1 MAGTTISI
9 YDSPDSVN
17 VNDPETTITVYEMFI
32 GVGPAGPTGATGPAG
47 ASAVAGKLPNSYVE
61 LAAPEGVTS
70 ATLVDIPGMSTTIT
84 LEETVEIAVLCS
96 FELQTQSGASAS
108 TIGIAVNINGTDYD
122 SYERYLSGTNDTGIG
137 AITHRSAELA
147 AGTYTVKM
155 RFQRTAGVSTPGVNH
170 MDMIVMALQGSKGA
184 DSTVTI
190 VPTADNDFI
199 IGNDGGTWE
208 KKTLAETKTALS
220 ITNAPNV
227 ATDATSDMLFG
238 VASAWAKKTL
248 AEGKTILGITNAPN
262 VATTAAGDVI
272 MGDGAGAWAKKTV
285 AEAQVLLNPYALIG
299 GVLHKQMYVSGFKPT
314 VTAGCGASAQI
325 EMGTNKNV
333 YDYLPF
339 DKDTIEYAYVN
350 WPMPQDYTGGVVYGQ
365 PYWLHPATTTNF
377 KVSLGLSAV
386 SFSNDDTLDAAQGT
400 VIYSNDEGGTT
411 SDLYIGPQTT
421 AITIAGTPVAGDLV
435 QWRASRK
442 ADDGTNDTLAV
453 DAYLLGWLI
462 WYPVR

>member
-17 VNDPETTITVYEMFI
+17 VNDPETTLTVYEMFI

-184 DSTVTI
+184 DSTITI
-190 VPTADNDFI
+190 VPTADNDFV
-199 IGNDGGTWE
+199 IGNSGGTWE
-208 KKTLAETKTALS
+208 KKTLAQTKTALS

-248 AEGKTILGITNAPN
+248 AEGKTILGIDTS
-262 VATTAAGDVI
+262 TAAGDFLV
-272 MGDGAGAWAKKTV
+272 GNGSGVFTKRTL
-285 AEAQVLLNPYALIG
+285 AQTQVVLNPYALIG
-299 GVLHKQMYVSGFKPT
+299 GVLHKQLWIAGWKPT
-314 VTAGCGASAQI
+314 KTAGCGDSAQI

-339 DKDTIEYAYVN
+339 DKDTIEYAYANV
-350 WPMPQDYTGGVVYGQ
+350 PLPQDYTGGTIYGQ
-365 PYWLHPATTTNF
+365 PYWAHPATTTNF
-377 KVSLGLSAV
+377 KTSLGLSGVAIA
-386 SFSNDDTLDAAQGT
+386 DDGTLDVAQGT
-400 VIYSNDEGGTT
+400 PQYSNDTGGTT
-411 SDLYIGPQTT
+411 SDLYIGPQTS
-421 AITIAGTPVAGDLV
+421 AITIAGTPEAGKLV
-435 QWRASRK
+435 QFWASRK
-442 ADDGTNDTLAV
+442 ADDGTNDTMAV